1 MMQFFFANQALFD
14 FFLLSLGFAY
24 SQQIVL
30 RAGVFSVAT
39 IGFVAIGAYFAG
51 YLVTQA
57 GLGGLAAVLTGTV
70 VAGLAGLLLSVPL
83 SRLRGVFQ
91 AIATLAFVEIVL
103 NALYYFEPYT
113 GGAMGM
119 NRIPKLVQ
127 TWHLLVAVGLVIYL
141 VWAIGRSGIGRAWD
155 ALRQDETVAACLGV
169 SIRKY
174 HTLAFVLSGAIG
186 GLFGSMQGLYFYTIT
201 PEQFGFA
208 AVVSVLTTIV
218 LGGRAT
224 LAGPIIGAVILA
236 VLPELARPLAEN
248 RLFLHGAILLGVI
261 VFIPDGIG
269 DLLVHR
275 LRRWRIARTAPAQQE
290 KIHGVT

>member
-1 MMQFFFANQALFD
+1 MMQFFAANQALFD

-39 IGFVAIGAYFAG
+39 VGFVAIGAYFAG
-51 YLVTQA
+51 YLVTQSGLDGYSAIAA
-57 GLGGLAAVLTGTV
+57 GTL
-70 VAGLAGLLLSVPL
+70 VAGAVGFLLSVPL

-103 NALYYFEPYT
+103 NALYYLEPYT

-119 NRIPKLVQ
+119 NRIPKLVHS
-127 TWHLLVAVGLVIYL
+127 WHLLIAVAAVIYV

-186 GLFGSMQGLYFYTIT
+186 GMFGAMQGLYFYTIT

-208 AVVSVLTTIV
+208 MVVSVLTTIV
-218 LGGRAT
+218 LGGRST
-224 LAGPIIGAVILA
+224 LFGPIVGAVILA
-236 VLPELARPLAEN
+236 VLPEIARPLAEN
-248 RLFLHGAILLGVI
+248 RLFLHGAILLAVI
-261 VFIPDGIG
+261 VFIPDGVG
-269 DLLVHR
+269 DVLVR
-275 LRRWRIARTAPAQQE
+275 KLRRRRAPEAVLTGEQN
-290 KIHGVT
+290 HGVS

>member
-1 MMQFFFANQALFD
+1 MQFFTANQALFD

-30 RAGVFSVAT
+30 RAGVFSIAT
-39 IGFVAIGAYFAG
+39 VGFVAIGAYLAG
-51 YLVTQA
+51 YLVTKSEFGGLPAILAATLVA
-57 GLGGLAAVLTGTV
+57 GLG
-70 VAGLAGLLLSVPL
+70 GLLLSVPL

-103 NALYYFEPYT
+103 NALYYLEPYT

-119 NRIPKLVQ
+119 NRIPKLVES
-127 TWHLLVAVGLVIYL
+127 WHLLIAVAIVIYV
-141 VWAIGRSGIGRAWD
+141 VWSIGRSGIGRAWD
-155 ALRQDETVAACLGV
+155 AIRQDETVAACLGV

-186 GLFGSMQGLYFYTIT
+186 GLFGAMQGLYFYTIT

-208 AVVSVLTTIV
+208 MVVSVLTTIV

-224 LAGPIIGAVILA
+224 LAGPIAGALILA
-236 VLPELARPLAEN
+236 VLPEIARPLAEN
-248 RLFLHGAILLGVI
+248 RLFLHGAILLAVI
-261 VFIPDGIG
+261 IFVPDGVG
-269 DLLVHR
+269 DLLVHK
-275 LRRWRIARTAPAQQE
+275 LRQRRNGTGRNMIGGETS
-290 KIHGVT
+290 

>member
-1 MMQFFFANQALFD
+1 MMQFFTANQALFD

-30 RAGVFSVAT
+30 RAGVFSIAT
-39 IGFVAIGAYFAG
+39 VGFVAIGAYLAG
-51 YLVTQA
+51 YLVTKSEFGGLPAILAATLVA
-57 GLGGLAAVLTGTV
+57 GLG
-70 VAGLAGLLLSVPL
+70 GLLLSVPL

-103 NALYYFEPYT
+103 NALYYLEPYT

-119 NRIPKLVQ
+119 NRIPKLVES
-127 TWHLLVAVGLVIYL
+127 WHLLIAVAIVIYV
-141 VWAIGRSGIGRAWD
+141 VWSIGRSGIGRAWD
-155 ALRQDETVAACLGV
+155 AIRQDETVAACLGV

-186 GLFGSMQGLYFYTIT
+186 GLFGAMQGLYFYTIT

-208 AVVSVLTTIV
+208 MVVSVLTTIV

-224 LAGPIIGAVILA
+224 LAGPIAGALILA
-236 VLPELARPLAEN
+236 VLPEIARPLAEN
-248 RLFLHGAILLGVI
+248 RLFLHGAILLAVI
-261 VFIPDGIG
+261 IFVPDGVG
-269 DLLVHR
+269 DLLVHK
-275 LRRWRIARTAPAQQE
+275 LRQRRNGTGRNMIGGETS
-290 KIHGVT
+290 

>member
-1 MMQFFFANQALFD
+1 MMQFFTANQALFD

-30 RAGVFSVAT
+30 RAGVFSIAT
-39 IGFVAIGAYFAG
+39 VGFVAIGAYLAG
-51 YLVTQA
+51 YLVTKSEFGGLPAILAATLVA
-57 GLGGLAAVLTGTV
+57 GLG
-70 VAGLAGLLLSVPL
+70 GLLLSVPL

-103 NALYYFEPYT
+103 NALYYLEPYT

-119 NRIPKLVQ
+119 NRIPKLVES
-127 TWHLLVAVGLVIYL
+127 WHLLIAVAIVIYV
-141 VWAIGRSGIGRAWD
+141 VWSIGRSGIGRAWD
-155 ALRQDETVAACLGV
+155 AIRQDETVAACLGV

-186 GLFGSMQGLYFYTIT
+186 GLFGAMQGLYFYTIT

-208 AVVSVLTTIV
+208 MVVSVLTTIV

-224 LAGPIIGAVILA
+224 LAGPIAGALILA
-236 VLPELARPLAEN
+236 VLPEIARPLAEN
-248 RLFLHGAILLGVI
+248 RLFLHGAILLAVI
-261 VFIPDGIG
+261 IFVPDGVG

-275 LRRWRIARTAPAQQE
+275 LRQRRNGTGRNMIGGETS
-290 KIHGVT
+290 

>member
-1 MMQFFFANQALFD
+1 MTQFFAANQALFD

-39 IGFVAIGAYFAG
+39 VGFVAIGAYLAG
-51 YLVTQA
+51 YLVTESD
-57 GLGGLAAVLTGTV
+57 LGGLPAVFAATV
-70 VAGLAGLLLSVPL
+70 VAGLIGLLLSVPL

-103 NALYYFEPYT
+103 NALYYLEPYT

-119 NRIPKLVQ
+119 NRIPKLVES
-127 TWHLLVAVGLVIYL
+127 WHLLIAVAVVIY
-141 VWAIGRSGIGRAWD
+141 VVQAIGRSGIGRAWD
-155 ALRQDETVAACLGV
+155 AIRQDETVAACLGV

-186 GLFGSMQGLYFYTIT
+186 GIFGAMQGLYFYTIS

-208 AVVSVLTTIV
+208 MVVSVLTTIV

-224 LAGPIIGAVILA
+224 LAGPIAGAVILA
-236 VLPELARPLAEN
+236 ILPEIARPLAEN
-248 RLFLHGAILLGVI
+248 RLFLHGAILLAVI
-261 VFIPDGIG
+261 LFVPDGVG
-269 DLLVHR
+269 DLLVHK
-275 LRRWRIARTAPAQQE
+275 LRRRRSGPAEIATGGDRP
-290 KIHGVT
+290 

>member
-1 MMQFFFANQALFD
+1 MIQFFTANQALFD

-30 RAGVFSVAT
+30 RAGVFSIGTV
-39 IGFVAIGAYFAG
+39 GFVAIGAYLAG
-51 YLVTQA
+51 YLVTKSDLD
-57 GLGGLAAVLTGTV
+57 GLSAVLAATL
-70 VAGLAGLLLSVPL
+70 VAGCVGLLLSVPL

-103 NALYYFEPYT
+103 NGLYYLEPHT

-119 NRIPKLVQ
+119 TGIPKLVDSWQ
-127 TWHLLVAVGLVIYL
+127 LLIAVAIVIYI
-141 VWAIGRSGIGRAWD
+141 VWSIGRSGIGRAWD
-155 ALRQDETVAACLGV
+155 AIRQDETVAACLGV

-186 GLFGSMQGLYFYTIT
+186 GLFGAMQGLYFYTIT

-208 AVVSVLTTIV
+208 MVVSVLTTIV

-224 LAGPIIGAVILA
+224 LAGPIAGAVILA
-236 VLPELARPLAEN
+236 VLPEIARPLAEN
-248 RLFLHGAILLGVI
+248 RLLLHGAILLAVI
-261 VFIPDGIG
+261 IFVPDGVG
-269 DLLVHR
+269 DLLVHK
-275 LRRWRIARTAPAQQE
+275 LRRRRFSANTTALRE
-290 KIHGVT
+290 ES